1 MKFKPFC
8 DFHASWLPP
17 GCTDKEYVIAQYDG
31 ALAYMDACIAN
42 IFTSLKTLGLEEDT
56 LVVD

>member
-8 DFHASWLPP
+8 DYFASWFPP
-17 GCTDKEYVIAQYDG
+17 GCTDKDYIIAQYDG

-42 IFTSLKTLGLEEDT
+42 IFATLRRWGWRRT
-56 LVVD
+56 RWW